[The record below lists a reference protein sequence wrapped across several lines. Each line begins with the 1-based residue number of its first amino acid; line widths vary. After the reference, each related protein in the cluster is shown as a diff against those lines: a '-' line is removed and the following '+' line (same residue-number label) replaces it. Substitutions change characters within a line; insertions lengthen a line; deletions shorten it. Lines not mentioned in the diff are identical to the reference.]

1 MYFCNQK
8 NFYMKS
14 RYFSLVVFATIIGFT
29 SCRQDEKLSQKK
41 DVINQVT
48 GAKMEESIQDEKG
61 HVFTPVNGEDT
72 SAKRNDAKTR
82 ITYAKNEADLG
93 EVLEGTKVKHA
104 FEFQNTGN
112 EPLFIYSA
120 QGSCGCTIPNYPK
133 EPIAPGQKGKIDI
146 EFDSNGRTG
155 SNTKTVTVHANT
167 TPESTVLTFTVKVN
181 PK

>member
-1 MYFCNQK
+1 
-8 NFYMKS
+8 MKS

-29 SCRQDEKLSQKK
+29 SCRQDEKLSQKT
-41 DVINQVT
+41 DVINEVT
-48 GAKMEESIQDEKG
+48 GGKMEKSIQDEKG
-61 HVFTPVNGEDT
+61 QVFTPVNGEDAA
-72 SAKRNDAKTR
+72 AKRDDAKTR
-82 ITYAKNEADLG
+82 ITYTKNEADLG
-93 EVLEGTKVKHA
+93 EVAEGTKVKHS

-112 EPLFIYSA
+112 EPLFIYDA

-146 EFDSNGRTG
+146 EFDSNGRPG

-167 TPESTVLTFTVKVN
+167 TPETTTLTFTVKVT

>member
-1 MYFCNQK
+1 
-8 NFYMKS
+8 MKR

-29 SCRQDEKLSQKK
+29 SCNQDEKLSQKK

-48 GAKMEESIQDEKG
+48 GANMDESIQDEKG
-61 HVFTPVNGEDT
+61 QVFTPVNEEDT
-72 SAKRNDAKTR
+72 TVKRTEAKTR
-82 ITYAKNEADLG
+82 ITYTKNEADLG
-93 EVLEGTKVKHA
+93 EVVEGAKVKHA

-112 EPLFIYSA
+112 EPLFIYGA
-120 QGSCGCTIPNYPK
+120 QGSCGCTVPNFPK

-155 SNTKTVTVHANT
+155 SNTKTVSVQANT
-167 TPESTVLTFTVKVN
+167 TPETTTLTFTVKVT